1 MVKKKLEMLVTSL
14 IIIVLTVGICFAT
27 VSLSKFGK
35 NSSSNSYAQTKN
47 KKSDDG
53 KNEDVNT
60 GNELKDGEYE
70 GTARGYI
77 SYITVRVTI
86 KDGKIADIKVI
97 QEDETPEY
105 FNEAVKV
112 LNSIIS
118 ANSTDVDSISGATV
132 SSDALK
138 EAVEDALQKAGK
150 KTSSI
155 HKSTRSSRTNGVSS
169 SSLARSGGL
178 SSLGST
184 FVRIPVG
191 GRLKDGTYQGSAPG
205 YRGTI
210 RVSVTV
216 SDGKIAKVDILGYD
230 DDDAYFSSAVGVI
243 NQMIGQTSGNVDSV
257 SGATY
262 SSVGIMNAVNNALNK
277 AIEGAPID
285 NKPYPQ
291 EKQNQQEKPN
301 SKPEQPKPGML
312 KDGTYQGSAPG
323 YRGTIKVSV
332 TVSDGKIAKVDI
344 LSYDDD
350 GIFFDSAVGIINQM
364 IGKANGNVDS
374 VSGATYSS
382 VGIMNAVNN
391 ALNKA
396 IEGAPIEN
404 KPYPR
409 RIQNPIQRPTPKPE
423 NPKSG
428 KLKDGTYEGSAK
440 GYRGNI
446 TVSVKISNG
455 KISSVYITKN
465 EEDEAYLNSALGV
478 INKMIGK
485 SSGTVDSVSGATY
498 SSVGIMNAVNN
509 AINKAIDDATDKIPE
524 IKPLPDPKIEE
535 KPTPDPK
542 IKEDKSLQD
551 KMRGDLAEGVFTGEG
566 YGYNTGRGTVKT
578 EVKIENGKIIDITR
592 DEENYPDDGDEYRTR
607 SRNIIK
613 FLKDSVNGKRNI
625 AIMKMHMD
633 LVDQICNSTDKVA
646 KARELI
652 GDAGAN
658 YIKNNMN
665 NSFFPLRGYVSIAV
679 KMYLSPKYDAKA
691 MYDAVSGATLSAG
704 GTAVSVDTA
713 LAKSESDKKTNSNV
727 DQIEILENKD
737 ALIEKNYYTKKIEIL
752 SNKSDRLD
760 LKDLKV
766 KIKYKDGKE
775 KIVAYKDFAK
785 YGLEITSKDGREIV
799 DNMDF
804 SDEIKNK
811 IVLDVTITHKDSK
824 RYADFAIKFG
834 NYSKDYIIKMQYSLD
849 EGKTWIDIDNPT
861 KSEEN
866 KNNIADK
873 QSIKV
878 TKDYIGKS
886 IRVKTT
892 SVKGNTYIYKSD
904 VKGVQFD
911 RIKLPCVDNSY
922 DKNNNAS
929 FAVFLVISEDK
940 TSKVKPGHEDIPQGP
955 EEEASENDVDVTFSQ
970 KNLNHQNFDDVTIKT
985 SDGVKIISVDGLPN
999 GLKLDV
1005 NKIVGKIEIN
1015 DDVFTSSY
1023 KEMDV
1028 TIHAIK
1034 SNKKIKRTVKISVYQ
1049 DRDRDGIDDNEEGEE
1064 GANKF
1069 TPRTWDDKTPTIEKF
1084 KGDVEPTIEEYKK
1097 LFKNIPDDDSVT
1109 IEIIRHP
1116 DMSSA
1121 TQAIAK
1127 LKFTSK
1133 YVTGVSYKSIAV
1145 KLKAKPKQDPK
1156 ALLEKTIQQ
1165 FTVQSS
1171 LKNGTFEGKG
1181 VGFDLSRGML
1191 NTIVTIKDN
1200 TVSKVVFE
1208 EGSGYSGEQ
1217 YMDMASKAITYLQG
1231 PDAKRNVAILRTHKN
1246 YVDQIVALGDDINA
1260 RKKKAQELIGKE
1272 YADKIKD
1279 IRRPEDI
1286 SPLVREFI
1294 SANVQGTAKSTMDSV
1309 TGATLTAGGLGE
1321 SVGNAIVL
1329 SAHDKETGNTVKE
1342 IKILEPK
1349 EVNPITGQR
1358 LLKLD
1363 KSKPLDLSTLKVA
1376 LVDDNGSQR
1385 EVSYADFYKEGIEIR
1400 DRDTNKVLT
1409 NGLKLTE
1416 DEKNQAIIAEITHT
1430 KSLRKTNFAIQFEVR
1445 SDDYIKKMEYSF
1457 DEGQT
1462 WETVENPV
1470 LDEKNSNNISYRQ
1483 TIKLNKKYEG
1493 KKAKFK
1499 ITSVKGKSYVYTCDS
1514 PIKDYG
1520 FKYSFGIPSKDIEE
1534 NPNAHFALY
1543 ITFVQEDKQE
1553 EKPGEDP
1560 GEDPGDDP
1568 GEDPGDDIGDDTGDD
1583 TIDPTQSREVGKEDI
1598 DATLEANYINYK
1610 KIKPITITKATDV
1623 TITKVEGLPEG
1634 LKYKDGKIEGT
1645 IESKDEFNSYKDY
1658 EFLIYANK
1666 ADEAIKRK
1674 LKLTVYQDKD
1684 KDGVSAMDEGEDG
1697 DSKFD
1702 PIFTSTSRIIKKKI
1716 GETAPSINDYKKMI
1730 KNLPDDGSVTL
1741 TILKQPNMQKA
1752 GNNMVR
1758 IKFKSSNVQNESIV
1772 TIIVVVTNN

>member
-1 MVKKKLEMLVTSL
+1 MVKKRLEMLVTSL

-155 HKSTRSSRTNGVSS
+155 HKSTRSSRTNGSFS
-169 SSLARSGGL
+169 PSLARSGGL

-191 GRLKDGTYQGSAPG
+191 GKLKDGTYQGSAPG

-216 SDGKIAKVDILGYD
+216 SDGKIARVDILGYD

-262 SSVGIMNAVNNALNK
+262 SSIGIMNAVNNALNK

-291 EKQNQQEKPN
+291 EKQKQQENPQQEKPN
-301 SKPEQPKPGML
+301 SKPEQPKP
-312 KDGTYQGSAPG
+312 
-323 YRGTIKVSV
+323 V
-332 TVSDGKIAKVDI
+332 
-344 LSYDDD
+344 
-350 GIFFDSAVGIINQM
+350 
-364 IGKANGNVDS
+364 
-374 VSGATYSS
+374 
-382 VGIMNAVNN
+382 
-391 ALNKA
+391 
-396 IEGAPIEN
+396 
-404 KPYPR
+404 
-409 RIQNPIQRPTPKPE
+409 PKPE

-428 KLKDGTYEGSAK
+428 KLKDGTYQGSAK

-455 KISSVYITKN
+455 KISSVYVTKN
-465 EEDEAYLNSALGV
+465 EEDTAYLNSALGV

-535 KPTPDPK
+535 KPTPDSK

-551 KMRGDLAEGVFTGEG
+551 KMRGDLAEGVFAGEG

-679 KMYLSPKYDAKA
+679 KMYLSPKYDAKD

-752 SNKSDRLD
+752 SNKSDALD

-775 KIVAYKDFAK
+775 KIVDYKDFAK

-799 DNMDF
+799 DNMNF

-811 IVLDVTITHKDSK
+811 IVLNVTITHKDSK

-886 IRVKTT
+886 IQVKTT

-940 TSKVKPGHEDIPQGP
+940 TSKVKPGHENIPQGP
-955 EEEASENDVDVTFSQ
+955 EEEASENDVYVTFAQ

-999 GLKLDV
+999 GLKLDG

-1049 DRDRDGIDDNEEGEE
+1049 DKDRDGIDDNDDAMPDAFNPEFKKTDFEGKCIH
-1064 GANKF
+1064 GFISNA
-1069 TPRTWDDKTPTIEKF
+1069 
-1084 KGDVEPTIEEYKK
+1084 EPTIEEYKK

-1116 DMSSA
+1116 DMSKPISM
-1121 TQAIAK
+1121 AK

-1133 YVTGVSYKSIAV
+1133 HVSGSSTISVAV

-1171 LKNGTFEGKG
+1171 LKNGTFGGKG

-1208 EGSGYSGEQ
+1208 EGRGYTGEQ
-1217 YMDMASKAITYLQG
+1217 YKDMASKAIPYLQG
-1231 PDAKRNVAILRTHKN
+1231 PDARRNVAILRTHKN

-1272 YADKIKD
+1272 YADKIKN
-1279 IRRPEDI
+1279 IKRPEDI

-1294 SANVQGTAKSTMDSV
+1294 FANVQGTAKSTIDAVS
-1309 TGATLTAGGLGE
+1309 GATLTAGGLGE
-1321 SVGNAIVL
+1321 SVGNAIEL

-1342 IKILEPK
+1342 IKILEPR
-1349 EVNPITGQR
+1349 EENGITRQK

-1409 NGLKLTE
+1409 NGLELTE

-1483 TIKLNKKYEG
+1483 TIKLKKKYEG

-1499 ITSVKGKSYVYTCDS
+1499 ITSVKGKTYVYTCDS

-1553 EKPGEDP
+1553 EKPGEEP

-1598 DATLEANYINYK
+1598 DATLEENYINYK

-1658 EFLIYANK
+1658 EFVIYANK

-1716 GETAPSINDYKKMI
+1716 GETAPSIDDYKKLI

-1772 TIIVVVTNN
+1772 TINVVVTNN

>member
-1 MVKKKLEMLVTSL
+1 MVKKRLEMLVTSL

-47 KKSDDG
+47 KKSDDE

-155 HKSTRSSRTNGVSS
+155 HKSTRSSRTNGSFS
-169 SSLARSGGL
+169 PSLARSGGL

-191 GRLKDGTYQGSAPG
+191 GKLKDGTYQGSAPG

-216 SDGKIAKVDILGYD
+216 SDGKIARVDILGYD

-262 SSVGIMNAVNNALNK
+262 SSIGIMNAVNNALNK

-291 EKQNQQEKPN
+291 EKQKQQENPQQEKPN
-301 SKPEQPKPGML
+301 SKPEQPKP
-312 KDGTYQGSAPG
+312 
-323 YRGTIKVSV
+323 V
-332 TVSDGKIAKVDI
+332 
-344 LSYDDD
+344 
-350 GIFFDSAVGIINQM
+350 
-364 IGKANGNVDS
+364 
-374 VSGATYSS
+374 
-382 VGIMNAVNN
+382 
-391 ALNKA
+391 
-396 IEGAPIEN
+396 
-404 KPYPR
+404 
-409 RIQNPIQRPTPKPE
+409 PKPE

-428 KLKDGTYEGSAK
+428 KLKDGTYQGSAK

-455 KISSVYITKN
+455 KISSVYVTKN
-465 EEDEAYLNSALGV
+465 EEDTAYLNSALGV

-509 AINKAIDDATDKIPE
+509 AINKAIDDAKNKIPE

-551 KMRGDLAEGVFTGEG
+551 KMRGDLAEGVFAGEG

-679 KMYLSPKYDAKA
+679 KMYLSPKYDAKD

-752 SNKSDRLD
+752 SNKSDALD

-775 KIVAYKDFAK
+775 KIVDYKDFAK

-799 DNMDF
+799 DNMNF

-811 IVLDVTITHKDSK
+811 IVLNVTITHKDSK

-886 IRVKTT
+886 IQVKTI

-940 TSKVKPGHEDIPQGP
+940 TSKVKPGHENIPQGP
-955 EEEASENDVDVTFSQ
+955 EEEASENDVYVTFAQ

-999 GLKLDV
+999 GLKLDG

-1049 DRDRDGIDDNEEGEE
+1049 DKDRDGIDDNDDAMPDAFNPEFKKTDFEGKCIH
-1064 GANKF
+1064 GFISNA
-1069 TPRTWDDKTPTIEKF
+1069 
-1084 KGDVEPTIEEYKK
+1084 EPTIEEYKK

-1116 DMSSA
+1116 DMSKNMS
-1121 TQAIAK
+1121 IAK

-1133 YVTGVSYKSIAV
+1133 HVSGSSTISVAV

-1165 FTVQSS
+1165 FTVQSF

-1191 NTIVTIKDN
+1191 NTIVTIENN

-1294 SANVQGTAKSTMDSV
+1294 SANVQDTAKSTMDSV

-1385 EVSYADFYKEGIEIR
+1385 EVSYADFYKEGIEIK

-1409 NGLKLTE
+1409 NGLELTE

-1483 TIKLNKKYEG
+1483 TIKLKKKYEG

-1499 ITSVKGKSYVYTCDS
+1499 ITSVKGKTYVYTCDS

-1553 EKPGEDP
+1553 EKPGEEP

-1568 GEDPGDDIGDDTGDD
+1568 GEDPGDDIGDDPGED

-1598 DATLEANYINYK
+1598 DATLEENYINYK

-1658 EFLIYANK
+1658 EFVIYANK

-1684 KDGVSAMDEGEDG
+1684 KDGVSAMVEGEDG

-1702 PIFTSTSRIIKKKI
+1702 PIFTSTSRIINKKI
-1716 GETAPSINDYKKMI
+1716 GETAPSIDDYKKMI

-1758 IKFKSSNVQNESIV
+1758 IKLKSSNVPKEYIA
-1772 TIIVVVTNN
+1772 TINVVVGNN

>member
-1 MVKKKLEMLVTSL
+1 MVKKRLEMLVTSL

-47 KKSDDG
+47 KKSDDE

-155 HKSTRSSRTNGVSS
+155 HKSTRSSRTNGSFS
-169 SSLARSGGL
+169 PSLARSGGL

-205 YRGTI
+205 YRGNI

-291 EKQNQQEKPN
+291 EKQKQQENPQQEKPN
-301 SKPEQPKPGML
+301 SKPEQPKP
-312 KDGTYQGSAPG
+312 
-323 YRGTIKVSV
+323 V
-332 TVSDGKIAKVDI
+332 
-344 LSYDDD
+344 
-350 GIFFDSAVGIINQM
+350 
-364 IGKANGNVDS
+364 
-374 VSGATYSS
+374 
-382 VGIMNAVNN
+382 
-391 ALNKA
+391 
-396 IEGAPIEN
+396 
-404 KPYPR
+404 
-409 RIQNPIQRPTPKPE
+409 PKPE

-428 KLKDGTYEGSAK
+428 KLKDGTYQGSAK

-455 KISSVYITKN
+455 KISSVYVTKN
-465 EEDEAYLNSALGV
+465 EEDTAYLNSALGV

-509 AINKAIDDATDKIPE
+509 AINKAIDDAKNKIPE

-535 KPTPDPK
+535 KPTPEPK

-551 KMRGDLAEGVFTGEG
+551 KIRGDLAEGVFAGEG

-752 SNKSDRLD
+752 SNKSDALD

-799 DNMDF
+799 DNMNF

-811 IVLDVTITHKDSK
+811 IVLNVTITHKDSK

-834 NYSKDYIIKMQYSLD
+834 NYSKDYIVKMQYSLD

-886 IRVKTT
+886 IQVKTT

-911 RIKLPCVDNSY
+911 RIKLSCVDNSY

-940 TSKVKPGHEDIPQGP
+940 TSKVKPGHENIPQGP
-955 EEEASENDVDVTFSQ
+955 EEEASENDVYVTFAQ

-999 GLKLDV
+999 GLKLDG

-1049 DRDRDGIDDNEEGEE
+1049 DKDRDGIDDNDDAMPDAFNPEFKKTDFEGKCIH
-1064 GANKF
+1064 GFISNA
-1069 TPRTWDDKTPTIEKF
+1069 
-1084 KGDVEPTIEEYKK
+1084 EPTIEEYKK

-1116 DMSSA
+1116 DMSKNMS
-1121 TQAIAK
+1121 IAK

-1133 YVTGVSYKSIAV
+1133 HVSGSSTISVAV

-1165 FTVQSS
+1165 FTVQSF

-1191 NTIVTIKDN
+1191 NTIVTIENN

-1294 SANVQGTAKSTMDSV
+1294 SANVQDTAKSTMDSV

-1385 EVSYADFYKEGIEIR
+1385 EVSYADFYKEGIEIK

-1409 NGLKLTE
+1409 NGLELTE

-1457 DEGQT
+1457 DQGQT

-1483 TIKLNKKYEG
+1483 TIKLKKKYEG

-1499 ITSVKGKSYVYTCDS
+1499 ITSVKGKTYVYTCDS

-1553 EKPGEDP
+1553 EKPGEEP

-1598 DATLEANYINYK
+1598 DATLEENYINYK

-1658 EFLIYANK
+1658 EFVIYANK

-1716 GETAPSINDYKKMI
+1716 GETAPSIDDYKKLI

-1772 TIIVVVTNN
+1772 TINVVVTNN

>member
-1 MVKKKLEMLVTSL
+1 MVKKRLEMLVTSL

-47 KKSDDG
+47 KKSDDE

-155 HKSTRSSRTNGVSS
+155 HKSTRSFRTNGVSS

-262 SSVGIMNAVNNALNK
+262 SSIGIMNAVNNALNK

-291 EKQNQQEKPN
+291 EKQKQQENPQQEKPN
-301 SKPEQPKPGML
+301 SKPEQPKP
-312 KDGTYQGSAPG
+312 
-323 YRGTIKVSV
+323 V
-332 TVSDGKIAKVDI
+332 
-344 LSYDDD
+344 
-350 GIFFDSAVGIINQM
+350 
-364 IGKANGNVDS
+364 
-374 VSGATYSS
+374 
-382 VGIMNAVNN
+382 
-391 ALNKA
+391 
-396 IEGAPIEN
+396 
-404 KPYPR
+404 
-409 RIQNPIQRPTPKPE
+409 PKPE

-428 KLKDGTYEGSAK
+428 KLKDGTYQGSAK

-455 KISSVYITKN
+455 KISSVYVTKN
-465 EEDEAYLNSALGV
+465 EEDTAYLNSALGV

-551 KMRGDLAEGVFTGEG
+551 KMRGDLAEGVFAGEG

-679 KMYLSPKYDAKA
+679 KMYLSPKYDAKD

-752 SNKSDRLD
+752 SNKSDALD

-775 KIVAYKDFAK
+775 KIVDYKDFAK

-799 DNMDF
+799 DNMNF

-811 IVLDVTITHKDSK
+811 IVLNVTITHKDSK

-886 IRVKTT
+886 IQVKTI

-940 TSKVKPGHEDIPQGP
+940 TSKVKPGHENIPQGP
-955 EEEASENDVDVTFSQ
+955 EEEASENDVYVTFAQ

-999 GLKLDV
+999 GLKLDG

-1049 DRDRDGIDDNEEGEE
+1049 DKDRDGIDDNDDAMPDAFNPEFKKTDFEGKCIH
-1064 GANKF
+1064 GFISNA
-1069 TPRTWDDKTPTIEKF
+1069 
-1084 KGDVEPTIEEYKK
+1084 EPTIEEYKK
-1097 LFKNIPDDDSVT
+1097 LFKNIPDDNSVT

-1116 DMSSA
+1116 DMSKNMS
-1121 TQAIAK
+1121 IAK

-1133 YVTGVSYKSIAV
+1133 HVSGSSTISVAV

-1165 FTVQSS
+1165 FTVQSF

-1191 NTIVTIKDN
+1191 NTIVTIENN

-1294 SANVQGTAKSTMDSV
+1294 SANVQDTAKSTMDSV

-1385 EVSYADFYKEGIEIR
+1385 EVSYADFYKEGIEIK

-1409 NGLKLTE
+1409 NGLELTE

-1483 TIKLNKKYEG
+1483 TIKLKKKYEG

-1499 ITSVKGKSYVYTCDS
+1499 ITSVKGKTYVYTCDS

-1553 EKPGEDP
+1553 EKPGEEP

-1568 GEDPGDDIGDDTGDD
+1568 GEDPCDDPGED

-1598 DATLEANYINYK
+1598 DATLEENYINYK

-1658 EFLIYANK
+1658 EFVIYANK

-1716 GETAPSINDYKKMI
+1716 GETAPSIDDYKKLI

-1758 IKFKSSNVQNESIV
+1758 IKLKSSNVQNESIV
-1772 TIIVVVTNN
+1772 TINVVVTNN

>member
-1 MVKKKLEMLVTSL
+1 MVKKRLEMLVTSL

-155 HKSTRSSRTNGVSS
+155 HKSTRSFRTNGVSS

-291 EKQNQQEKPN
+291 EKQNQQENPQQEKPN
-301 SKPEQPKPGML
+301 SKPEQPKP
-312 KDGTYQGSAPG
+312 
-323 YRGTIKVSV
+323 V
-332 TVSDGKIAKVDI
+332 
-344 LSYDDD
+344 
-350 GIFFDSAVGIINQM
+350 
-364 IGKANGNVDS
+364 
-374 VSGATYSS
+374 
-382 VGIMNAVNN
+382 
-391 ALNKA
+391 
-396 IEGAPIEN
+396 
-404 KPYPR
+404 
-409 RIQNPIQRPTPKPE
+409 PKPE

-428 KLKDGTYEGSAK
+428 KLKDGTYQGSAK

-455 KISSVYITKN
+455 KISSVYVTKN
-465 EEDEAYLNSALGV
+465 EEDTAYLNSALGV

-509 AINKAIDDATDKIPE
+509 AINKAIDDAKNKIPE

-551 KMRGDLAEGVFTGEG
+551 KMRGDLAEGVFAGEG

-679 KMYLSPKYDAKA
+679 KMYLSPKYDAKD

-752 SNKSDRLD
+752 SNKSDALD

-775 KIVAYKDFAK
+775 KIVDYKDFAK

-799 DNMDF
+799 DNMNF

-811 IVLDVTITHKDSK
+811 IVLNVTITHKDSK

-886 IRVKTT
+886 IQVKTI

-940 TSKVKPGHEDIPQGP
+940 TSKVKPGHENIPQGP
-955 EEEASENDVDVTFSQ
+955 EEEASENDVYVTFAQ

-999 GLKLDV
+999 GLKLDG

-1049 DRDRDGIDDNEEGEE
+1049 DKDRDGIDDNDDAMPDAFNPEFKKTDFEGKCIH
-1064 GANKF
+1064 GFISNA
-1069 TPRTWDDKTPTIEKF
+1069 
-1084 KGDVEPTIEEYKK
+1084 EPTIEEYKK

-1116 DMSSA
+1116 DMSKNMS
-1121 TQAIAK
+1121 IAK

-1133 YVTGVSYKSIAV
+1133 HVSGSSTISVAV

-1171 LKNGTFEGKG
+1171 LKNGTFGGKG

-1208 EGSGYSGEQ
+1208 EGRGYTGEQ
-1217 YMDMASKAITYLQG
+1217 YKDMASKAIPYLQG
-1231 PDAKRNVAILRTHKN
+1231 PDARRNVAILRTHKN

-1272 YADKIKD
+1272 YADKIKN
-1279 IRRPEDI
+1279 IKRPEDI

-1294 SANVQGTAKSTMDSV
+1294 FANVQGTAKSTIDAVS
-1309 TGATLTAGGLGE
+1309 GATLTAGGLGE
-1321 SVGNAIVL
+1321 SVGNAIEL

-1342 IKILEPK
+1342 IKILEPR
-1349 EVNPITGQR
+1349 EENGITRQK

-1483 TIKLNKKYEG
+1483 TIKLKKKYEG

-1499 ITSVKGKSYVYTCDS
+1499 ITSVKGKTYVYTCDS

-1553 EKPGEDP
+1553 EKPGEDTGDDT

-1568 GEDPGDDIGDDTGDD
+1568 GEDPGDDIGDDPGED

-1658 EFLIYANK
+1658 EFVIYANK

-1716 GETAPSINDYKKMI
+1716 GETAPSIDDYKKMI

-1758 IKFKSSNVQNESIV
+1758 IKLKSSNVQNESIV
-1772 TIIVVVTNN
+1772 TIIVAVTNN

>member
-1 MVKKKLEMLVTSL
+1 MVKKRLEMLVTSL

-47 KKSDDG
+47 KKSDDE

-155 HKSTRSSRTNGVSS
+155 HKSTRSSRTNGSFS
-169 SSLARSGGL
+169 PSLARSGGL

-191 GRLKDGTYQGSAPG
+191 GKLKDGTYQGSAPG

-216 SDGKIAKVDILGYD
+216 SDGKIARVDILGYD

-262 SSVGIMNAVNNALNK
+262 SSIGIMNAVNNALNK

-291 EKQNQQEKPN
+291 EKQKQQENPQQEKPN
-301 SKPEQPKPGML
+301 SKPEQPKP
-312 KDGTYQGSAPG
+312 
-323 YRGTIKVSV
+323 V
-332 TVSDGKIAKVDI
+332 
-344 LSYDDD
+344 
-350 GIFFDSAVGIINQM
+350 
-364 IGKANGNVDS
+364 
-374 VSGATYSS
+374 
-382 VGIMNAVNN
+382 
-391 ALNKA
+391 
-396 IEGAPIEN
+396 
-404 KPYPR
+404 
-409 RIQNPIQRPTPKPE
+409 PKPE

-428 KLKDGTYEGSAK
+428 KLKDGTYQGSAK

-455 KISSVYITKN
+455 KISSVYVTKN
-465 EEDEAYLNSALGV
+465 EEDTAYLNSALGV

-509 AINKAIDDATDKIPE
+509 AINKAIDDAKNKIPE

-551 KMRGDLAEGVFTGEG
+551 KMRGDLAEGVFAGEG

-679 KMYLSPKYDAKA
+679 KMYLSPKYDAKD

-752 SNKSDRLD
+752 SNKSDALD

-775 KIVAYKDFAK
+775 KIVDYKDFAK

-799 DNMDF
+799 DNMNF

-811 IVLDVTITHKDSK
+811 IVLNVTITHKDSK

-886 IRVKTT
+886 IQVKTI

-940 TSKVKPGHEDIPQGP
+940 TSKVKPGHENIPQGP
-955 EEEASENDVDVTFSQ
+955 EEEASENDVYVTFAQ

-999 GLKLDV
+999 GLKLDG

-1049 DRDRDGIDDNEEGEE
+1049 DKDRDGIDDNDDAMPDAFNPEFKKTDFEGKCIH
-1064 GANKF
+1064 GFISNA
-1069 TPRTWDDKTPTIEKF
+1069 
-1084 KGDVEPTIEEYKK
+1084 EPTIEEYKK

-1116 DMSSA
+1116 DMSKNMS
-1121 TQAIAK
+1121 IAK

-1133 YVTGVSYKSIAV
+1133 HVSGSSTISVAV

-1165 FTVQSS
+1165 FTVQSF

-1191 NTIVTIKDN
+1191 NTIVTIENN

-1294 SANVQGTAKSTMDSV
+1294 SANVQDTAKSTMDSV

-1385 EVSYADFYKEGIEIR
+1385 EVSYADFYKEGIEIK

-1409 NGLKLTE
+1409 NGLELTE

-1483 TIKLNKKYEG
+1483 TIKLKKKYEG

-1499 ITSVKGKSYVYTCDS
+1499 ITSVKGKTYVYTCDS

-1553 EKPGEDP
+1553 EKPGEEP

-1568 GEDPGDDIGDDTGDD
+1568 GEDPGDDIGDDPGEDPGDDIGDDPGED

-1598 DATLEANYINYK
+1598 DATLEENYINYK

-1658 EFLIYANK
+1658 EFVIYANK

-1684 KDGVSAMDEGEDG
+1684 KDGVSAMVEGEDG

-1702 PIFTSTSRIIKKKI
+1702 PIFTSTSRIINKKI
-1716 GETAPSINDYKKMI
+1716 GETAPSIDDYKKMI

-1758 IKFKSSNVQNESIV
+1758 IKLKSSNVPKEYIA
-1772 TIIVVVTNN
+1772 TINVVVGNN

>member
-1 MVKKKLEMLVTSL
+1 MVKKRLEMLVTSL

-47 KKSDDG
+47 KKSDDE

-155 HKSTRSSRTNGVSS
+155 HKSTRSFRTNGVSS

-262 SSVGIMNAVNNALNK
+262 SSIGIMNAVNNALNK

-291 EKQNQQEKPN
+291 EKQKQQENPQQEKPN
-301 SKPEQPKPGML
+301 SKPEQPKP
-312 KDGTYQGSAPG
+312 
-323 YRGTIKVSV
+323 V
-332 TVSDGKIAKVDI
+332 
-344 LSYDDD
+344 
-350 GIFFDSAVGIINQM
+350 
-364 IGKANGNVDS
+364 
-374 VSGATYSS
+374 
-382 VGIMNAVNN
+382 
-391 ALNKA
+391 
-396 IEGAPIEN
+396 
-404 KPYPR
+404 
-409 RIQNPIQRPTPKPE
+409 PKPE

-428 KLKDGTYEGSAK
+428 KLKDGTYQGSAK

-455 KISSVYITKN
+455 KISSVYVTKN
-465 EEDEAYLNSALGV
+465 EEDTAYLNSALGV

-551 KMRGDLAEGVFTGEG
+551 KMRGDLAEGVFAGEG

-679 KMYLSPKYDAKA
+679 KMYLSPKYDAKD

-752 SNKSDRLD
+752 SNKSDALD

-775 KIVAYKDFAK
+775 KIVDYKDFAK

-799 DNMDF
+799 DNMNF

-811 IVLDVTITHKDSK
+811 IVLNVTITHKDSK

-886 IRVKTT
+886 IQVKTI

-940 TSKVKPGHEDIPQGP
+940 TSKVKPGHENIPQGP
-955 EEEASENDVDVTFSQ
+955 EEEASENDVYVTFAQ

-999 GLKLDV
+999 GLKLDG

-1049 DRDRDGIDDNEEGEE
+1049 DKDRDGIDDNDDAMPDAFNPEFKKTDFEGKCIH
-1064 GANKF
+1064 GFISNA
-1069 TPRTWDDKTPTIEKF
+1069 
-1084 KGDVEPTIEEYKK
+1084 EPTIEEYKK

-1116 DMSSA
+1116 DMSKNMS
-1121 TQAIAK
+1121 IAK

-1133 YVTGVSYKSIAV
+1133 HVSGSSTISVAV

-1165 FTVQSS
+1165 FTVQSF

-1191 NTIVTIKDN
+1191 NTIVTIENN

-1294 SANVQGTAKSTMDSV
+1294 SANVQDTAKSTMDSV

-1385 EVSYADFYKEGIEIR
+1385 EVSYADFYKEGIEIK

-1409 NGLKLTE
+1409 NGLELTE

-1483 TIKLNKKYEG
+1483 TIKLKKKYEG

-1499 ITSVKGKSYVYTCDS
+1499 ITSVKGKTYVYTCDS

-1553 EKPGEDP
+1553 EKPGEEP

-1598 DATLEANYINYK
+1598 DATLEENYINYK

-1658 EFLIYANK
+1658 EFVIYANK

-1716 GETAPSINDYKKMI
+1716 GETAPSIDDYKKLI

-1772 TIIVVVTNN
+1772 TINVVVTNN

>member
-1 MVKKKLEMLVTSL
+1 MVKKRLEMLVTSL

-47 KKSDDG
+47 KKSDDE

-155 HKSTRSSRTNGVSS
+155 HKSTRSSRTNGSFS
-169 SSLARSGGL
+169 PSLARSGGL

-205 YRGTI
+205 YRGNI

-291 EKQNQQEKPN
+291 EKQKQQENPQQEKPN
-301 SKPEQPKPGML
+301 SKPEQPKP
-312 KDGTYQGSAPG
+312 
-323 YRGTIKVSV
+323 V
-332 TVSDGKIAKVDI
+332 
-344 LSYDDD
+344 
-350 GIFFDSAVGIINQM
+350 
-364 IGKANGNVDS
+364 
-374 VSGATYSS
+374 
-382 VGIMNAVNN
+382 
-391 ALNKA
+391 
-396 IEGAPIEN
+396 
-404 KPYPR
+404 
-409 RIQNPIQRPTPKPE
+409 PKPE

-428 KLKDGTYEGSAK
+428 KLKDGTYQGSAK

-455 KISSVYITKN
+455 KISSVYVTKN
-465 EEDEAYLNSALGV
+465 EEDTAYLNSALGV

-509 AINKAIDDATDKIPE
+509 AINKAIDDATGKIPE

-535 KPTPDPK
+535 KPTPEPK

-551 KMRGDLAEGVFTGEG
+551 KIRGDLAEGVFAGEG

-679 KMYLSPKYDAKA
+679 KMYLSPKYNAKA

-752 SNKSDRLD
+752 SNKSDALD

-799 DNMDF
+799 DNMNF

-811 IVLDVTITHKDSK
+811 IVLNVTITHKDSK

-834 NYSKDYIIKMQYSLD
+834 NYSKDYIVKMQYSLD

-886 IRVKTT
+886 IQVKTT

-911 RIKLPCVDNSY
+911 RIKLSCVDNSY

-940 TSKVKPGHEDIPQGP
+940 TSKVKPGHENIPQGP
-955 EEEASENDVDVTFSQ
+955 EEEASENDVYVTFAQ

-999 GLKLDV
+999 GLKLDG

-1049 DRDRDGIDDNEEGEE
+1049 DKDRDGIDDNDDAMPDAFNPEFKKTDFEGKCIH
-1064 GANKF
+1064 GFISNA
-1069 TPRTWDDKTPTIEKF
+1069 
-1084 KGDVEPTIEEYKK
+1084 EPTIEEYKK

-1116 DMSSA
+1116 DMSKNMS
-1121 TQAIAK
+1121 IAK

-1133 YVTGVSYKSIAV
+1133 HVSGSSTISVAV

-1165 FTVQSS
+1165 FTVQSF

-1191 NTIVTIKDN
+1191 NTIVTIENN

-1294 SANVQGTAKSTMDSV
+1294 SANVQDTAKSTMDSV

-1385 EVSYADFYKEGIEIR
+1385 EVSYADFYKEGIEIK

-1409 NGLKLTE
+1409 NGLELTE

-1483 TIKLNKKYEG
+1483 TIKLKKKYEG

-1499 ITSVKGKSYVYTCDS
+1499 ITSVKGKTYVYTCDS

-1553 EKPGEDP
+1553 EKPGEEP

-1598 DATLEANYINYK
+1598 DATLEENYINYK

-1658 EFLIYANK
+1658 EFVIYANK

-1716 GETAPSINDYKKMI
+1716 GETAPSIDDYKKLI

-1772 TIIVVVTNN
+1772 TINVVVTNN

>member
-1 MVKKKLEMLVTSL
+1 MVKKRLEMLVTSL

-47 KKSDDG
+47 KKSDDE

-155 HKSTRSSRTNGVSS
+155 HKSTRSFRTNGVSS

-262 SSVGIMNAVNNALNK
+262 SSIGIMNAVNNALNK

-291 EKQNQQEKPN
+291 EKQKQQENPQQEKPN
-301 SKPEQPKPGML
+301 SKPEQPKP
-312 KDGTYQGSAPG
+312 
-323 YRGTIKVSV
+323 V
-332 TVSDGKIAKVDI
+332 
-344 LSYDDD
+344 
-350 GIFFDSAVGIINQM
+350 
-364 IGKANGNVDS
+364 
-374 VSGATYSS
+374 
-382 VGIMNAVNN
+382 
-391 ALNKA
+391 
-396 IEGAPIEN
+396 
-404 KPYPR
+404 
-409 RIQNPIQRPTPKPE
+409 PKPE

-428 KLKDGTYEGSAK
+428 KLKDGTYQGSAK

-455 KISSVYITKN
+455 KISSVYVTKN
-465 EEDEAYLNSALGV
+465 EEDTAYLNSALGV

-551 KMRGDLAEGVFTGEG
+551 KMRGDLAEGVFAGEG

-679 KMYLSPKYDAKA
+679 KMYLSPKYDAKD

-752 SNKSDRLD
+752 SNKSDALD

-775 KIVAYKDFAK
+775 KIVDYKDFAK

-799 DNMDF
+799 DNMNF

-811 IVLDVTITHKDSK
+811 IVLNVTITHKDSK

-886 IRVKTT
+886 IQVKTI

-940 TSKVKPGHEDIPQGP
+940 TSKVKPGHENIPQGP
-955 EEEASENDVDVTFSQ
+955 EEEASENDVYVTFAQ

-999 GLKLDV
+999 GLKLDG

-1049 DRDRDGIDDNEEGEE
+1049 DKDRDGIDDNDDAMPDAFNPEFKKTDFEGKCIH
-1064 GANKF
+1064 GFISNA
-1069 TPRTWDDKTPTIEKF
+1069 
-1084 KGDVEPTIEEYKK
+1084 EPTIEEYKK

-1116 DMSSA
+1116 DMSKNMS
-1121 TQAIAK
+1121 IAK

-1133 YVTGVSYKSIAV
+1133 HVSGSSTISVAV

-1165 FTVQSS
+1165 FTVQSF

-1191 NTIVTIKDN
+1191 NTIVTIENN

-1294 SANVQGTAKSTMDSV
+1294 SANVQDTAKSTMDSV

-1385 EVSYADFYKEGIEIR
+1385 EVSYADFYKEGIEIK

-1409 NGLKLTE
+1409 NGLELTE

-1483 TIKLNKKYEG
+1483 TIKLKKKYEG

-1499 ITSVKGKSYVYTCDS
+1499 ITSVKGKTYVYTCDS

-1553 EKPGEDP
+1553 EKPGEEP

-1598 DATLEANYINYK
+1598 DATLEENYINYK

-1623 TITKVEGLPEG
+1623 TITKVECLPEG

-1658 EFLIYANK
+1658 EFVIYANK

-1716 GETAPSINDYKKMI
+1716 GETAPSIDDYKKLI

-1772 TIIVVVTNN
+1772 TINVVVTNN

>member
-1 MVKKKLEMLVTSL
+1 MVKKRLEMLVTSL

-47 KKSDDG
+47 KKSDDE

-155 HKSTRSSRTNGVSS
+155 HKSTRSSRTNGSFS
-169 SSLARSGGL
+169 PSLARSGGL

-191 GRLKDGTYQGSAPG
+191 GKLKDGTYQGSAPG

-216 SDGKIAKVDILGYD
+216 SDGKIARVDILGYD

-262 SSVGIMNAVNNALNK
+262 SSIGIMNAVNNALNK

-291 EKQNQQEKPN
+291 EKQKQQENPQQEKPN
-301 SKPEQPKPGML
+301 SKPEQPKP
-312 KDGTYQGSAPG
+312 
-323 YRGTIKVSV
+323 V
-332 TVSDGKIAKVDI
+332 
-344 LSYDDD
+344 
-350 GIFFDSAVGIINQM
+350 
-364 IGKANGNVDS
+364 
-374 VSGATYSS
+374 
-382 VGIMNAVNN
+382 
-391 ALNKA
+391 
-396 IEGAPIEN
+396 
-404 KPYPR
+404 
-409 RIQNPIQRPTPKPE
+409 PKPE

-428 KLKDGTYEGSAK
+428 KLKDGTYQGSAK

-455 KISSVYITKN
+455 KISSVYVTKN
-465 EEDEAYLNSALGV
+465 EEDTAYLNSALGV

-509 AINKAIDDATDKIPE
+509 AINKAIDDAKNKIPE

-551 KMRGDLAEGVFTGEG
+551 KMRGDLAEGVFAGEG

-679 KMYLSPKYDAKA
+679 KMYLSPKYDAKD

-752 SNKSDRLD
+752 SNKSDALD

-775 KIVAYKDFAK
+775 KIVDYKDFAK

-799 DNMDF
+799 DNMNF

-811 IVLDVTITHKDSK
+811 IVLNVTITHKDSK

-886 IRVKTT
+886 IQVKTI

-940 TSKVKPGHEDIPQGP
+940 TSKVKPGHENIPQGP
-955 EEEASENDVDVTFSQ
+955 EEEASENDVYVTFAQ

-999 GLKLDV
+999 GLKLDG
-1005 NKIVGKIEIN
+1005 NKIVGKFEIK

-1034 SNKKIKRTVKISVYQ
+1034 SNKKIKRTVKLSVYQ
-1049 DRDRDGIDDNEEGEE
+1049 DRDRDGIDDNDDAMPDAFNPEFKQTDFEGRCIH
-1064 GANKF
+1064 GFISNA
-1069 TPRTWDDKTPTIEKF
+1069 
-1084 KGDVEPTIEEYKK
+1084 EPTIEEYKK

-1116 DMSSA
+1116 DMSKNTS
-1121 TQAIAK
+1121 IAK

-1133 YVTGVSYKSIAV
+1133 HVSGSSTISVAV

-1171 LKNGTFEGKG
+1171 LKNGTFGGKG

-1208 EGSGYSGEQ
+1208 EGRGYTGEQ

-1272 YADKIKD
+1272 YADKIKN
-1279 IRRPEDI
+1279 IKRPEDI

-1294 SANVQGTAKSTMDSV
+1294 FANVQGTAKSTIDAVS
-1309 TGATLTAGGLGE
+1309 GATLTAGGLGE
-1321 SVGNAIVL
+1321 SVGNAIEL

-1342 IKILEPK
+1342 IKILEPR
-1349 EVNPITGQR
+1349 EENGITRQK

-1409 NGLKLTE
+1409 NGLELTE

-1462 WETVENPV
+1462 WETVENPA

-1483 TIKLNKKYEG
+1483 TIKLKKKYEG

-1499 ITSVKGKSYVYTCDS
+1499 ITSVKGKTYVYTCDS

-1520 FKYSFGIPSKDIEE
+1520 FKYSFGIPSKNIEE

-1553 EKPGEDP
+1553 EKPGEEP

-1568 GEDPGDDIGDDTGDD
+1568 GEDPGDDPGDDPGED

-1658 EFLIYANK
+1658 EFIIYANK
-1666 ADEAIKRK
+1666 ADEAINRK

-1684 KDGVSAMDEGEDG
+1684 KDGVSAMVEGEDG

-1716 GETAPSINDYKKMI
+1716 GETAPSIDDYKKMI

-1741 TILKQPNMQKA
+1741 TVLKQPNMQKA

-1758 IKFKSSNVQNESIV
+1758 IKLKSSNVPKESIV

>member
-1 MVKKKLEMLVTSL
+1 MVKKRLEMLVTSL

-47 KKSDDG
+47 KKSDDE

-155 HKSTRSSRTNGVSS
+155 HKSTRSSRTNGSFS
-169 SSLARSGGL
+169 PSLARSGGL

-191 GRLKDGTYQGSAPG
+191 GKLKDGTYQGSAPG

-216 SDGKIAKVDILGYD
+216 SDGKIARVDILGYD

-262 SSVGIMNAVNNALNK
+262 SSIGIMNAVNNALNK

-291 EKQNQQEKPN
+291 EKQKQQENPQQEKPN
-301 SKPEQPKPGML
+301 SKPEQPKP
-312 KDGTYQGSAPG
+312 
-323 YRGTIKVSV
+323 V
-332 TVSDGKIAKVDI
+332 
-344 LSYDDD
+344 
-350 GIFFDSAVGIINQM
+350 
-364 IGKANGNVDS
+364 
-374 VSGATYSS
+374 
-382 VGIMNAVNN
+382 
-391 ALNKA
+391 
-396 IEGAPIEN
+396 
-404 KPYPR
+404 
-409 RIQNPIQRPTPKPE
+409 PKPE

-428 KLKDGTYEGSAK
+428 KLKDGTYQGSAK

-455 KISSVYITKN
+455 KISSVYVTKN
-465 EEDEAYLNSALGV
+465 EEDTAYLNSALGV

-509 AINKAIDDATDKIPE
+509 AINKSIDDAKNKIPE

-551 KMRGDLAEGVFTGEG
+551 KMRGDLAEGVFAGEG

-752 SNKSDRLD
+752 SNKSDALD

-775 KIVAYKDFAK
+775 KIVDYKDFAK

-799 DNMDF
+799 DNMNF

-811 IVLDVTITHKDSK
+811 IVLNVTITHKDSK

-886 IRVKTT
+886 IQVKTI

-955 EEEASENDVDVTFSQ
+955 EEEASENDVYVTFAQ

-999 GLKLDV
+999 GLKLDG

-1049 DRDRDGIDDNEEGEE
+1049 DKDRDGIDDNDDAMPDAFNPEFKKTDFEGKCIH
-1064 GANKF
+1064 GFISNA
-1069 TPRTWDDKTPTIEKF
+1069 
-1084 KGDVEPTIEEYKK
+1084 EPTIEEYKK
-1097 LFKNIPDDDSVT
+1097 LFKNIPDDNSVT

-1116 DMSSA
+1116 DMSKNMS
-1121 TQAIAK
+1121 IAK

-1133 YVTGVSYKSIAV
+1133 HVSGSSTISVAV

-1165 FTVQSS
+1165 FTVQSF

-1191 NTIVTIKDN
+1191 NTIVTIENN

-1294 SANVQGTAKSTMDSV
+1294 SANVQDTAKSTMDSV

-1385 EVSYADFYKEGIEIR
+1385 EVSYADFYKEGIEIK

-1409 NGLKLTE
+1409 NGLELTE

-1483 TIKLNKKYEG
+1483 TIKLKKKYEG

-1499 ITSVKGKSYVYTCDS
+1499 ITSVKGKTYVYTCDS

-1553 EKPGEDP
+1553 EKPGEEPGEYPGDDP

-1568 GEDPGDDIGDDTGDD
+1568 GED

-1598 DATLEANYINYK
+1598 DATLEENYINYK

-1658 EFLIYANK
+1658 EFVIYANK

-1716 GETAPSINDYKKMI
+1716 GETAPSIDDYKKLI

-1772 TIIVVVTNN
+1772 TINVVVTNN

>member
-1 MVKKKLEMLVTSL
+1 MVKKRLEMLVTSL

-47 KKSDDG
+47 KKSDDE

-230 DDDAYFSSAVGVI
+230 DDDAYFNSAVGVI

-301 SKPEQPKPGML
+301 SKPEQPKLGML

-364 IGKANGNVDS
+364 IGKANGTVDS

-465 EEDEAYLNSALGV
+465 EEDTAYLNSALGV

-509 AINKAIDDATDKIPE
+509 AINKAIDDAKNKIPE

-633 LVDQICNSTDKVA
+633 LVDQIYNSTDKVA

-658 YIKNNMN
+658 YIKNHINDTK
-665 NSFFPLRGYVSIAV
+665 FPLRGYVSIAV

-737 ALIEKNYYTKKIEIL
+737 SLIEKNYYTKKIEIL

-886 IRVKTT
+886 IQVKTT

-911 RIKLPCVDNSY
+911 RIKLPCVDDSY
-922 DKNNNAS
+922 NKNKNAS

-955 EEEASENDVDVTFSQ
+955 EEEASENDVDVTFAQ
-970 KNLNHQNFDDVTIKT
+970 KNLNHQNFSDVTIKT

-999 GLKLDV
+999 GLKLNG

-1171 LKNGTFEGKG
+1171 LKNGTFGGKG

-1208 EGSGYSGEQ
+1208 GDRGYDGEQ
-1217 YMDMASKAITYLQG
+1217 YKDMASKAITYLQG

-1272 YADKIKD
+1272 YADKIKN
-1279 IRRPEDI
+1279 IKRPEDI

-1294 SANVQGTAKSTMDSV
+1294 FANVQGTAKSTIDAVS
-1309 TGATLTAGGLGE
+1309 GATLTAGGLGE
-1321 SVGNAIVL
+1321 SVGNAIEL

-1342 IKILEPK
+1342 IKILEPR
-1349 EVNPITGQR
+1349 EENGITRQR

-1385 EVSYADFYKEGIEIR
+1385 EVSYADFYKEGIEIK

-1409 NGLKLTE
+1409 NGLELTE

-1553 EKPGEDP
+1553 EKPGEEP

-1568 GEDPGDDIGDDTGDD
+1568 GEDPGDDPGDDPGED

-1658 EFLIYANK
+1658 EFVIYANK

-1741 TILKQPNMQKA
+1741 TVLKQPNMQKA

-1758 IKFKSSNVQNESIV
+1758 IKLKSSNVPKESIV
-1772 TIIVVVTNN
+1772 TINVVVGNN

>member
-1 MVKKKLEMLVTSL
+1 MVKKRLEMLVTSL

-47 KKSDDG
+47 KKSDDE

-155 HKSTRSSRTNGVSS
+155 HKSTRSSRTNGSFS
-169 SSLARSGGL
+169 PSLARSGGL

-191 GRLKDGTYQGSAPG
+191 GKLKDGTYQGSAPG

-216 SDGKIAKVDILGYD
+216 SDGKIARVDILGYD

-262 SSVGIMNAVNNALNK
+262 SSIGIMNAVNNALNK

-291 EKQNQQEKPN
+291 EKQKQQENPQQEKPN
-301 SKPEQPKPGML
+301 SKPEQPKP
-312 KDGTYQGSAPG
+312 
-323 YRGTIKVSV
+323 V
-332 TVSDGKIAKVDI
+332 
-344 LSYDDD
+344 
-350 GIFFDSAVGIINQM
+350 
-364 IGKANGNVDS
+364 
-374 VSGATYSS
+374 
-382 VGIMNAVNN
+382 
-391 ALNKA
+391 
-396 IEGAPIEN
+396 
-404 KPYPR
+404 
-409 RIQNPIQRPTPKPE
+409 PKPE

-428 KLKDGTYEGSAK
+428 KLKDGTYQGSAK

-455 KISSVYITKN
+455 KISSVYVTKN
-465 EEDEAYLNSALGV
+465 EEDTAYLNSALGV
-478 INKMIGK
+478 IDKMIGK

-509 AINKAIDDATDKIPE
+509 AINKSIDDAKNKIPE

-551 KMRGDLAEGVFTGEG
+551 KMRGDLAEGVFAGEG

-752 SNKSDRLD
+752 SNKSDALD

-775 KIVAYKDFAK
+775 KIVDYKDFAK

-799 DNMDF
+799 DNMNF

-811 IVLDVTITHKDSK
+811 IVLNVTITHKDSK

-886 IRVKTT
+886 IQVKTI

-940 TSKVKPGHEDIPQGP
+940 TSKVKPGHENIPQGP
-955 EEEASENDVDVTFSQ
+955 EEEASENDVYVTFAQ

-999 GLKLDV
+999 GLKLDG

-1049 DRDRDGIDDNEEGEE
+1049 DKDRDGIDDNDDAMPDAFNPEFKKTDFEGKCIH
-1064 GANKF
+1064 GFISNA
-1069 TPRTWDDKTPTIEKF
+1069 
-1084 KGDVEPTIEEYKK
+1084 EPTIEEYKK

-1116 DMSSA
+1116 DMSKPISM
-1121 TQAIAK
+1121 AK

-1133 YVTGVSYKSIAV
+1133 HVSGSSTISVAV

-1171 LKNGTFEGKG
+1171 LKNGTFGGKG

-1208 EGSGYSGEQ
+1208 EGRGYTGEQ
-1217 YMDMASKAITYLQG
+1217 YKDMASKAIPYLQG
-1231 PDAKRNVAILRTHKN
+1231 PDARRNVAILRTHKN

-1272 YADKIKD
+1272 YADKIKN
-1279 IRRPEDI
+1279 IKRPEDI

-1294 SANVQGTAKSTMDSV
+1294 FANVQGTAKSTIDAVS
-1309 TGATLTAGGLGE
+1309 GATLTAGGLGE
-1321 SVGNAIVL
+1321 SVGNAIEL

-1349 EVNPITGQR
+1349 EENGITRQK

-1363 KSKPLDLSTLKVA
+1363 KSKLLDLSTLKVA

-1385 EVSYADFYKEGIEIR
+1385 EVSYADFNKEGIEIK

-1462 WETVENPV
+1462 WENVENPV

-1483 TIKLNKKYEG
+1483 TIKLKKKYEG

-1499 ITSVKGKSYVYTCDS
+1499 ITSVKGKTYVYTCDS

-1543 ITFVQEDKQE
+1543 ITFEQEDKQE

-1568 GEDPGDDIGDDTGDD
+1568 GEDPGDDPGDDPGED

-1598 DATLEANYINYK
+1598 DTTLEANYINYK

-1658 EFLIYANK
+1658 EFIIYANK

-1702 PIFTSTSRIIKKKI
+1702 PIFTSTSRIINKKI
-1716 GETAPSINDYKKMI
+1716 GETAPSIDDYKKMI

-1741 TILKQPNMQKA
+1741 TVLKQPNMQKA

-1758 IKFKSSNVQNESIV
+1758 IKLKSSNVPKESIA
-1772 TIIVVVTNN
+1772 TINVVVGNN

>member
-1 MVKKKLEMLVTSL
+1 MVKKRLEMLVTSL

-47 KKSDDG
+47 KKSDDE

-155 HKSTRSSRTNGVSS
+155 HKSTRSSRTNGSFS
-169 SSLARSGGL
+169 PSLARSGGL

-191 GRLKDGTYQGSAPG
+191 GKLKDGTYQGSAPG

-216 SDGKIAKVDILGYD
+216 SDGKIARVDILGYD

-291 EKQNQQEKPN
+291 EKQKQQENPQQEKPN
-301 SKPEQPKPGML
+301 SKPEQPKP
-312 KDGTYQGSAPG
+312 
-323 YRGTIKVSV
+323 V
-332 TVSDGKIAKVDI
+332 
-344 LSYDDD
+344 
-350 GIFFDSAVGIINQM
+350 
-364 IGKANGNVDS
+364 
-374 VSGATYSS
+374 
-382 VGIMNAVNN
+382 
-391 ALNKA
+391 
-396 IEGAPIEN
+396 
-404 KPYPR
+404 
-409 RIQNPIQRPTPKPE
+409 PKPE

-428 KLKDGTYEGSAK
+428 KLKDGTYEGYAK

-455 KISSVYITKN
+455 KISSVYVTKN
-465 EEDEAYLNSALGV
+465 EEDTAYLNSALGV

-485 SSGTVDSVSGATY
+485 SSGNVDSVSGATY

-509 AINKAIDDATDKIPE
+509 AINKAIDDATGKIPE

-535 KPTPDPK
+535 KPTPEPK

-551 KMRGDLAEGVFTGEG
+551 KIRGDLAEGVFAGEG

-752 SNKSDRLD
+752 SNKSDALD

-799 DNMDF
+799 DNMNF

-811 IVLDVTITHKDSK
+811 IVLNVTITHKDSK

-834 NYSKDYIIKMQYSLD
+834 NYSKDYIVKMQYSLD

-886 IRVKTT
+886 IQVKTT

-955 EEEASENDVDVTFSQ
+955 EEEASENDVDVTFAQ
-970 KNLNHQNFDDVTIKT
+970 KNLNHQNFGDVTIKT
-985 SDGVKIISVDGLPN
+985 SDGIKIISVDGLPN
-999 GLKLDV
+999 GLKLDG

-1049 DRDRDGIDDNEEGEE
+1049 DKDRDGIDDNDDAMPDAFNPEFKKTDFEGKCIH
-1064 GANKF
+1064 GFISNA
-1069 TPRTWDDKTPTIEKF
+1069 
-1084 KGDVEPTIEEYKK
+1084 EPTIEEYKK

-1116 DMSSA
+1116 DMSKPISM
-1121 TQAIAK
+1121 AK

-1133 YVTGVSYKSIAV
+1133 HVSGSSTISVAV

-1191 NTIVTIKDN
+1191 NTIVTIENN

-1294 SANVQGTAKSTMDSV
+1294 SANVQDTAKSTMDSV

-1363 KSKPLDLSTLKVA
+1363 KSKPLYLSTLKVA

-1385 EVSYADFYKEGIEIR
+1385 EVSYADFYKEGIEIK

-1457 DEGQT
+1457 DQGQT

-1483 TIKLNKKYEG
+1483 TIKLKKKYEG
-1493 KKAKFK
+1493 KKA
-1499 ITSVKGKSYVYTCDS
+1499 VSYT
-1514 PIKDYG
+1514 
-1520 FKYSFGIPSKDIEE
+1520 
-1534 NPNAHFALY
+1534 HL
-1543 ITFVQEDKQE
+1543 TL
-1553 EKPGEDP
+1553 
-1560 GEDPGDDP
+1560 
-1568 GEDPGDDIGDDTGDD
+1568 
-1583 TIDPTQSREVGKEDI
+1583 PTTPYV
-1598 DATLEANYINYK
+1598 
-1610 KIKPITITKATDV
+1610 
-1623 TITKVEGLPEG
+1623 
-1634 LKYKDGKIEGT
+1634 
-1645 IESKDEFNSYKDY
+1645 
-1658 EFLIYANK
+1658 
-1666 ADEAIKRK
+1666 
-1674 LKLTVYQDKD
+1674 
-1684 KDGVSAMDEGEDG
+1684 
-1697 DSKFD
+1697 
-1702 PIFTSTSRIIKKKI
+1702 
-1716 GETAPSINDYKKMI
+1716 
-1730 KNLPDDGSVTL
+1730 
-1741 TILKQPNMQKA
+1741 
-1752 GNNMVR
+1752 
-1758 IKFKSSNVQNESIV
+1758 
-1772 TIIVVVTNN
+1772 

>member
-1 MVKKKLEMLVTSL
+1 MVKKRLEMLVTSL

-47 KKSDDG
+47 KKADDE

-77 SYITVRVTI
+77 SYITIRVTI

-155 HKSTRSSRTNGVSS
+155 HKSTRSSRTNGSFS
-169 SSLARSGGL
+169 PSLARSGGL

-191 GRLKDGTYQGSAPG
+191 GKLKDGTYQGSAPG

-216 SDGKIAKVDILGYD
+216 SDGKIARVDILGYD

-262 SSVGIMNAVNNALNK
+262 SSIGIMNAVNNALNK

-291 EKQNQQEKPN
+291 EKQKQQENPQQEKPN
-301 SKPEQPKPGML
+301 SKPEQPKP
-312 KDGTYQGSAPG
+312 
-323 YRGTIKVSV
+323 V
-332 TVSDGKIAKVDI
+332 
-344 LSYDDD
+344 
-350 GIFFDSAVGIINQM
+350 
-364 IGKANGNVDS
+364 
-374 VSGATYSS
+374 
-382 VGIMNAVNN
+382 
-391 ALNKA
+391 
-396 IEGAPIEN
+396 
-404 KPYPR
+404 
-409 RIQNPIQRPTPKPE
+409 PKPE

-428 KLKDGTYEGSAK
+428 KLKDGTYQGSAK

-455 KISSVYITKN
+455 KISSVYVTKN
-465 EEDEAYLNSALGV
+465 EEDTAYLNSALGV

-551 KMRGDLAEGVFTGEG
+551 KMRGDLAEGVFAGEG

-613 FLKDSVNGKRNI
+613 FLKDSLNGKRNI

-679 KMYLSPKYDAKA
+679 KMYLSPKYDAKD

-752 SNKSDRLD
+752 SNKSDALD

-775 KIVAYKDFAK
+775 KIVDYKDFAK

-799 DNMDF
+799 DNMNF

-811 IVLDVTITHKDSK
+811 IVLNVTITHKDSK

-886 IRVKTT
+886 IQVKTI

-940 TSKVKPGHEDIPQGP
+940 TSKVKPGHENIPQGP
-955 EEEASENDVDVTFSQ
+955 EEASENDVYVTFAQ

-999 GLKLDV
+999 GLKLDG

-1049 DRDRDGIDDNEEGEE
+1049 DKDRDGIDDNDDAMPDAFNPEFKKTDFEGKCIH
-1064 GANKF
+1064 GFISNA
-1069 TPRTWDDKTPTIEKF
+1069 
-1084 KGDVEPTIEEYKK
+1084 EPTIEEYKK

-1116 DMSSA
+1116 DMSKPISM
-1121 TQAIAK
+1121 AK

-1133 YVTGVSYKSIAV
+1133 HVSGSSTISVAV

-1171 LKNGTFEGKG
+1171 LKNGTFGGKG

-1208 EGSGYSGEQ
+1208 EGRGYTGEQ
-1217 YMDMASKAITYLQG
+1217 YKDMASKAIPYLQG
-1231 PDAKRNVAILRTHKN
+1231 PDARRNVAILRTHKN

-1272 YADKIKD
+1272 YADKIKN
-1279 IRRPEDI
+1279 IKRPEDI

-1294 SANVQGTAKSTMDSV
+1294 FANVQGTAKSTIDAVS
-1309 TGATLTAGGLGE
+1309 GATLTAGGLGE
-1321 SVGNAIVL
+1321 SVGNAIEL

-1342 IKILEPK
+1342 IKILEPR
-1349 EVNPITGQR
+1349 EENGITRQK

-1483 TIKLNKKYEG
+1483 TIKLKKKYEG

-1499 ITSVKGKSYVYTCDS
+1499 ITSVKGKTYVYTCDS

-1553 EKPGEDP
+1553 EKPGEEP

-1598 DATLEANYINYK
+1598 DATLEENYINYK

-1658 EFLIYANK
+1658 EFVIYANK

-1716 GETAPSINDYKKMI
+1716 GETAPSIDDYKKMI

-1758 IKFKSSNVQNESIV
+1758 IKLKSSNVQNESIV
-1772 TIIVVVTNN
+1772 TIIVAVTNN

>member
-1 MVKKKLEMLVTSL
+1 MVKKRLEMLVTSL

-155 HKSTRSSRTNGVSS
+155 HKSTRSSRTNGSFS
-169 SSLARSGGL
+169 PSLARSGGL

-191 GRLKDGTYQGSAPG
+191 GKLKDGTYQGSAPG

-216 SDGKIAKVDILGYD
+216 SDGKIARVDILGYD

-262 SSVGIMNAVNNALNK
+262 SSIGIMNAVNNALNK

-396 IEGAPIEN
+396 IEGAPIDN

-465 EEDEAYLNSALGV
+465 EEDTAYLNSALGV

-509 AINKAIDDATDKIPE
+509 AINKAIDDAKNKIPE

-551 KMRGDLAEGVFTGEG
+551 KMRGDLAEGVFIGEG

-592 DEENYPDDGDEYRTR
+592 DEENYPDDGDEYRTT

-633 LVDQICNSTDKVA
+633 LVDQIYNSTDKVA

-658 YIKNNMN
+658 YIKNHINDTK
-665 NSFFPLRGYVSIAV
+665 FPLRGYVSIAV
-679 KMYLSPKYDAKA
+679 KMYLSPKYDAKS

-737 ALIEKNYYTKKIEIL
+737 ALIE
-752 SNKSDRLD
+752 
-760 LKDLKV
+760 
-766 KIKYKDGKE
+766 
-775 KIVAYKDFAK
+775 
-785 YGLEITSKDGREIV
+785 
-799 DNMDF
+799 
-804 SDEIKNK
+804 
-811 IVLDVTITHKDSK
+811 
-824 RYADFAIKFG
+824 
-834 NYSKDYIIKMQYSLD
+834 
-849 EGKTWIDIDNPT
+849 
-861 KSEEN
+861 
-866 KNNIADK
+866 
-873 QSIKV
+873 
-878 TKDYIGKS
+878 
-886 IRVKTT
+886 
-892 SVKGNTYIYKSD
+892 
-904 VKGVQFD
+904 
-911 RIKLPCVDNSY
+911 
-922 DKNNNAS
+922 
-929 FAVFLVISEDK
+929 
-940 TSKVKPGHEDIPQGP
+940 
-955 EEEASENDVDVTFSQ
+955 
-970 KNLNHQNFDDVTIKT
+970 
-985 SDGVKIISVDGLPN
+985 
-999 GLKLDV
+999 
-1005 NKIVGKIEIN
+1005 
-1015 DDVFTSSY
+1015 
-1023 KEMDV
+1023 
-1028 TIHAIK
+1028 
-1034 SNKKIKRTVKISVYQ
+1034 
-1049 DRDRDGIDDNEEGEE
+1049 
-1064 GANKF
+1064 
-1069 TPRTWDDKTPTIEKF
+1069 
-1084 KGDVEPTIEEYKK
+1084 
-1097 LFKNIPDDDSVT
+1097 
-1109 IEIIRHP
+1109 
-1116 DMSSA
+1116 
-1121 TQAIAK
+1121 
-1127 LKFTSK
+1127 
-1133 YVTGVSYKSIAV
+1133 
-1145 KLKAKPKQDPK
+1145 
-1156 ALLEKTIQQ
+1156 
-1165 FTVQSS
+1165 
-1171 LKNGTFEGKG
+1171 
-1181 VGFDLSRGML
+1181 
-1191 NTIVTIKDN
+1191 
-1200 TVSKVVFE
+1200 
-1208 EGSGYSGEQ
+1208 
-1217 YMDMASKAITYLQG
+1217 
-1231 PDAKRNVAILRTHKN
+1231 
-1246 YVDQIVALGDDINA
+1246 
-1260 RKKKAQELIGKE
+1260 
-1272 YADKIKD
+1272 
-1279 IRRPEDI
+1279 
-1286 SPLVREFI
+1286 
-1294 SANVQGTAKSTMDSV
+1294 
-1309 TGATLTAGGLGE
+1309 
-1321 SVGNAIVL
+1321 
-1329 SAHDKETGNTVKE
+1329 
-1342 IKILEPK
+1342 
-1349 EVNPITGQR
+1349 
-1358 LLKLD
+1358 
-1363 KSKPLDLSTLKVA
+1363 
-1376 LVDDNGSQR
+1376 
-1385 EVSYADFYKEGIEIR
+1385 
-1400 DRDTNKVLT
+1400 
-1409 NGLKLTE
+1409 
-1416 DEKNQAIIAEITHT
+1416 
-1430 KSLRKTNFAIQFEVR
+1430 
-1445 SDDYIKKMEYSF
+1445 
-1457 DEGQT
+1457 
-1462 WETVENPV
+1462 
-1470 LDEKNSNNISYRQ
+1470 
-1483 TIKLNKKYEG
+1483 
-1493 KKAKFK
+1493 
-1499 ITSVKGKSYVYTCDS
+1499 
-1514 PIKDYG
+1514 
-1520 FKYSFGIPSKDIEE
+1520 
-1534 NPNAHFALY
+1534 
-1543 ITFVQEDKQE
+1543 
-1553 EKPGEDP
+1553 
-1560 GEDPGDDP
+1560 
-1568 GEDPGDDIGDDTGDD
+1568 
-1583 TIDPTQSREVGKEDI
+1583 
-1598 DATLEANYINYK
+1598 
-1610 KIKPITITKATDV
+1610 
-1623 TITKVEGLPEG
+1623 
-1634 LKYKDGKIEGT
+1634 
-1645 IESKDEFNSYKDY
+1645 
-1658 EFLIYANK
+1658 
-1666 ADEAIKRK
+1666 
-1674 LKLTVYQDKD
+1674 
-1684 KDGVSAMDEGEDG
+1684 
-1697 DSKFD
+1697 
-1702 PIFTSTSRIIKKKI
+1702 
-1716 GETAPSINDYKKMI
+1716 
-1730 KNLPDDGSVTL
+1730 
-1741 TILKQPNMQKA
+1741 
-1752 GNNMVR
+1752 
-1758 IKFKSSNVQNESIV
+1758 
-1772 TIIVVVTNN
+1772 

>member
-1 MVKKKLEMLVTSL
+1 MVKKRLEMLVTSL

-47 KKSDDG
+47 KKSDDE

-155 HKSTRSSRTNGVSS
+155 HKSTRSSRTNGSFS
-169 SSLARSGGL
+169 PSLARSGGL

-191 GRLKDGTYQGSAPG
+191 GKLKDGTYQGSAPG

-216 SDGKIAKVDILGYD
+216 SDGKIARVDILGYD

-262 SSVGIMNAVNNALNK
+262 SSIGIMNAVNNALNK

-291 EKQNQQEKPN
+291 EKQKQQENPQQEKPN
-301 SKPEQPKPGML
+301 SKPEQPKP
-312 KDGTYQGSAPG
+312 
-323 YRGTIKVSV
+323 V
-332 TVSDGKIAKVDI
+332 
-344 LSYDDD
+344 
-350 GIFFDSAVGIINQM
+350 
-364 IGKANGNVDS
+364 
-374 VSGATYSS
+374 
-382 VGIMNAVNN
+382 
-391 ALNKA
+391 
-396 IEGAPIEN
+396 
-404 KPYPR
+404 
-409 RIQNPIQRPTPKPE
+409 PKPE

-428 KLKDGTYEGSAK
+428 KLKDGTYQGSAK

-455 KISSVYITKN
+455 KISSVYVTKN
-465 EEDEAYLNSALGV
+465 EEDTAYLNSALGV

-509 AINKAIDDATDKIPE
+509 AINKAIDDAKNKIPE

-551 KMRGDLAEGVFTGEG
+551 KMRGDLAEGVFAGEG

-679 KMYLSPKYDAKA
+679 KMYLSPKYDAKD

-752 SNKSDRLD
+752 SNKSDALD

-775 KIVAYKDFAK
+775 KIVDYKDFAK

-799 DNMDF
+799 DNMNF

-811 IVLDVTITHKDSK
+811 IVLNVTITHKDSK

-886 IRVKTT
+886 IQVKTI

-940 TSKVKPGHEDIPQGP
+940 TSKVKPGHENIPQGP
-955 EEEASENDVDVTFSQ
+955 EEEASENDVYVTFAQ

-999 GLKLDV
+999 GLKLDG

-1049 DRDRDGIDDNEEGEE
+1049 DKDRDGIDDNDDAMPDAFNPEFKKTDFEGKCIH
-1064 GANKF
+1064 GFISNA
-1069 TPRTWDDKTPTIEKF
+1069 
-1084 KGDVEPTIEEYKK
+1084 EPTIEEYKK

-1116 DMSSA
+1116 DMSKNMS
-1121 TQAIAK
+1121 IAK

-1133 YVTGVSYKSIAV
+1133 HVSGSSTISVAV

-1165 FTVQSS
+1165 FTVQSF

-1191 NTIVTIKDN
+1191 NTIVTIENN

-1294 SANVQGTAKSTMDSV
+1294 SANVQDTAKSTMDSV

-1385 EVSYADFYKEGIEIR
+1385 EVSYADFYKEGIEIK

-1409 NGLKLTE
+1409 NGLELTE

-1483 TIKLNKKYEG
+1483 TIKLKKKYEG

-1499 ITSVKGKSYVYTCDS
+1499 ITSVKGKTYVYTCDS

-1553 EKPGEDP
+1553 EKPGEEP

-1568 GEDPGDDIGDDTGDD
+1568 GEDPGDDIGDDPGED

-1598 DATLEANYINYK
+1598 DATLEENYINYK

-1658 EFLIYANK
+1658 EFVIYANK

-1716 GETAPSINDYKKMI
+1716 GETAPSIDDYKKLI

-1772 TIIVVVTNN
+1772 TINVVVTNN

>member
-1 MVKKKLEMLVTSL
+1 MVKKRLEMLVTSL

-47 KKSDDG
+47 KKSDDE

-155 HKSTRSSRTNGVSS
+155 HKSTRSSRTNGSFS
-169 SSLARSGGL
+169 PSLARSGGL

-205 YRGTI
+205 YRGNI

-291 EKQNQQEKPN
+291 EKQKQQENPQQEKPN
-301 SKPEQPKPGML
+301 SKPEQPKP
-312 KDGTYQGSAPG
+312 
-323 YRGTIKVSV
+323 V
-332 TVSDGKIAKVDI
+332 
-344 LSYDDD
+344 
-350 GIFFDSAVGIINQM
+350 
-364 IGKANGNVDS
+364 
-374 VSGATYSS
+374 
-382 VGIMNAVNN
+382 
-391 ALNKA
+391 
-396 IEGAPIEN
+396 
-404 KPYPR
+404 
-409 RIQNPIQRPTPKPE
+409 PKPE

-428 KLKDGTYEGSAK
+428 KLKDGTYQGSAK

-455 KISSVYITKN
+455 KISSVYVTKN
-465 EEDEAYLNSALGV
+465 EEDTAYLNSALGV

-509 AINKAIDDATDKIPE
+509 AINKAIDDATGKIPE

-535 KPTPDPK
+535 KPTPEPK

-551 KMRGDLAEGVFTGEG
+551 KIRGDLAEGVFAGEG

-752 SNKSDRLD
+752 SNKSDALD

-799 DNMDF
+799 DNMNF

-811 IVLDVTITHKDSK
+811 IVLNVTITHKDSK

-834 NYSKDYIIKMQYSLD
+834 NYSKDYIVKMQYSLD

-886 IRVKTT
+886 IQVKTT

-911 RIKLPCVDNSY
+911 RIKLSCVDNSY

-940 TSKVKPGHEDIPQGP
+940 TSKVKPGHENIPQGP
-955 EEEASENDVDVTFSQ
+955 EEEASENDVYVTFAQ

-999 GLKLDV
+999 GLKLDG

-1049 DRDRDGIDDNEEGEE
+1049 DKDRDGIDDNDDAMPDAFNPEFKKTDFEGKCIH
-1064 GANKF
+1064 GFISNA
-1069 TPRTWDDKTPTIEKF
+1069 
-1084 KGDVEPTIEEYKK
+1084 EPTIEEYKK

-1116 DMSSA
+1116 DMSKNMS
-1121 TQAIAK
+1121 IAK

-1133 YVTGVSYKSIAV
+1133 HVSGSSTISVAV

-1165 FTVQSS
+1165 FTVQSF

-1191 NTIVTIKDN
+1191 NTIVTIENN

-1294 SANVQGTAKSTMDSV
+1294 SANVQDTAKSTMDSV

-1385 EVSYADFYKEGIEIR
+1385 EVSYADFYKEGIEIK

-1409 NGLKLTE
+1409 NGLELTE

-1483 TIKLNKKYEG
+1483 TIKLKKKYEG

-1499 ITSVKGKSYVYTCDS
+1499 ITSVKGKTYVYTCDS

-1553 EKPGEDP
+1553 EKPGEEP

-1598 DATLEANYINYK
+1598 DATLEENYINYK

-1658 EFLIYANK
+1658 EFVIYANK

-1716 GETAPSINDYKKMI
+1716 GETAPSIDDYKKLI

-1772 TIIVVVTNN
+1772 TINVVVTNN